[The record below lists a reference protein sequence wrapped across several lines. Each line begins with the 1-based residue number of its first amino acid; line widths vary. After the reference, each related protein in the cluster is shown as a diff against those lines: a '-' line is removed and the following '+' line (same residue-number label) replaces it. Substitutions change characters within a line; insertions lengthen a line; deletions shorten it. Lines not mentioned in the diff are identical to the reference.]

1 MSIISV
7 DNLKTFM
14 GMPSGET
21 TDDTILTNIIA
32 EIEDFIQNVVCQRQF
47 AVADH
52 TEYYDGDG
60 TDILLLENLPIVSV
74 TSLYDDTDRAYGSD
88 TLISS
93 DDYILYKLYGYI
105 KLDGY
110 RFQEG
115 SQNIKIVYRAGY
127 GSGVGETAMPDELKR
142 AFKQYMVAEYLIQK
156 GNIDAVGLEG
166 NRTRPDILKKE
177 AMGVFDRYK
186 NVRLTTRQ

>member
-32 EIEDFIQNVVCQRQF
+32 EIEDYIQNVVCQRQF
-47 AVADH
+47 AVANH

-74 TSLYDDTDRAYGSD
+74 TSLYDDTDREYGSD

-93 DDYILYKLYGYI
+93 DDYILYKIYGYI

-110 RFQEG
+110 RFSEG
-115 SQNIKIVYRAGY
+115 SQNIKIIYRAGY
-127 GSGVGETAMPDELKR
+127 GTAEGETPMPDELKR
-142 AFKQYMVAEYLIQK
+142 AFKQYMVATYLIQK
-156 GNIDAVGLEG
+156 GMIDAVGLEG

-177 AMGVFDRYK
+177 AMEVFDRYK